1 MANQDSKAGRSNG
14 KATIVT
20 TDDPNRLSPIEASIM
35 DWCNMAHRVRARGD
49 AEELKTVSR
58 ELHRLL
64 ARYDETDGDAHTQ
77 PAWARPNQRALVQSA
92 LGRTGEAIE
101 TERTALKYAD
111 TPRRIEVSAGNIA
124 ARYLRLGEAERA
136 IPYFLQAWDAAPYSV
151 PVLLTGATAFH
162 RTGRHEDAES
172 VFASLLEIAPMLG
185 PDSDL
190 AAWLAHDEEL
200 RELADESGALSELF
214 VWLDSIGGA
223 A

>member
-1 MANQDSKAGRSNG
+1 MADTNANNR

-20 TDDPNRLSPIEASIM
+20 TDDPKRLSPIEASIM
-35 DWCNMAHRVRARGD
+35 DWCNMAHRVRARED
-49 AEELKTVSR
+49 DQELAAVSH

-64 ARYDETDGDAHTQ
+64 ARYDETDGDSHAH

-92 LGRTGEAIE
+92 LGRTVEAIE
-101 TERTALKYAD
+101 TEAIALKYAD

-124 ARYLRLGEAERA
+124 ARYLRLGDANRA

-162 RTGRHEDAES
+162 RTGRHEEAES

-200 RELADESGALSELF
+200 RDLADESEALSELF

>member
-1 MANQDSKAGRSNG
+1 MANP

-20 TDDPNRLSPIEASIM
+20 TDDPRRLSPIEASIM
-35 DWCNMAHRVRARGD
+35 DWCNMAHRVRARND
-49 AEELKTVSR
+49 IEELLTVRR

-64 ARYDETDGDAHTQ
+64 RRYDETDGDGHAH

-92 LGRTGEAIE
+92 LGQTAEAIE
-101 TERTALKYAD
+101 TEAIALKYAD

-124 ARYLRLGEAERA
+124 ARFVRLDQPERS
-136 IPYFLQAWDAAPYSV
+136 IPYFVQAWDAAPYSV

-162 RTGRHEDAES
+162 RTGRHEQAEA

-185 PDSDL
+185 ADSDL
-190 AAWLAHDEEL
+190 AAWLTHDHEL
-200 RELADESGALSELF
+200 RDLADESEALSELF

-223 A
+223 R

>member
-1 MANQDSKAGRSNG
+1 MADTNANNR

-20 TDDPNRLSPIEASIM
+20 TDDPKRLSPIEASIM
-35 DWCNMAHRVRARGD
+35 DWCNMAHRVRARED
-49 AEELKTVSR
+49 DQELAAVSR

-64 ARYDETDGDAHTQ
+64 ARYDETDGDGHAH

-92 LGRTGEAIE
+92 LGRTIEAIE
-101 TERTALKYAD
+101 TEAIALRYAD

-124 ARYLRLGEAERA
+124 ARYLRLGDANRA

-162 RTGRHEDAES
+162 RTGRHDEAES

-185 PDSDL
+185 ADSDL

-200 RELADESGALSELF
+200 RDLADESEALSQLF

>member
-1 MANQDSKAGRSNG
+1 MADHDSNR

-20 TDDPNRLSPIEASIM
+20 TDDPKRLSPLEASIM

-49 AEELKTVSR
+49 EQELAAVAR

-64 ARYDETDGDAHTQ
+64 ARYDETDGEGHAN

-92 LGRTGEAIE
+92 LGRTADAIGTEAI
-101 TERTALKYAD
+101 ALKYAD

-124 ARYLRLGEAERA
+124 ARYLRLGDADQA
-136 IPYFLQAWDAAPYSV
+136 ISYFVQAWDAAPYSV

-162 RTGRHEDAES
+162 RSGRHGEAES

-185 PDSDL
+185 ADSDL

-200 RELADESGALSELF
+200 RDMASESLALGRLF
-214 VWLDSIGGA
+214 DWLDSIGGA

>member
-1 MANQDSKAGRSNG
+1 MADTNANNR

-20 TDDPNRLSPIEASIM
+20 TDDPKRLSPIEASIM

-49 AEELKTVSR
+49 EEELAAVSR

-64 ARYDETDGDAHTQ
+64 ARYDETDGDGHAH

-92 LGRTGEAIE
+92 LGRTIEAID
-101 TERTALKYAD
+101 TEAIALKYAD
-111 TPRRIEVSAGNIA
+111 TSRRIEVSAGNIA
-124 ARYLRLGEAERA
+124 ARYLRLGDANRA
-136 IPYFLQAWDAAPYSV
+136 IAYFLQAWDAAPYSV

-162 RTGRHEDAES
+162 RTGRHEEAES

-200 RELADESGALSELF
+200 RDLAGESEALSELF

-223 A
+223 V